1 MVKKVLKTFEV
12 DYLQV
17 LDENGK
23 ADDSL
28 MPDVSDDDLKKLYE
42 NMVLV
47 RTFDKK
53 AFSMQRQGRLG
64 TYLEVRGQEASQVGS
79 TYAMK
84 DKDWLFPMY
93 RSTGALIARGQPMVR
108 MLQYWGGDER
118 GLISPDEVNNFPIC
132 IAVGTQSLHALGAG
146 WASRLTG
153 DKLVSVVYLGDGA
166 TSKEDF
172 LSAMN
177 FAGVFN
183 AATVFIVENNQFAIS
198 THRDEQT
205 GSETIAQK
213 AIAFGFEG
221 IQVDGNDALAVYK
234 TTHEAIEKARKGD
247 GPTLIEC
254 FTYRMGDHSTSDDA
268 ARYRD
273 PKEVEEWS
281 KKDPLDR
288 MEKFLASKNL
298 LDDAYKEKVAAD
310 STASVKKAID
320 EFENMEPANPEDIF
334 TYMYAEMP
342 TQLKEQFEEYKA
354 GKKNG

>member
-1 MVKKVLKTFEV
+1 MVKKVLKTFEI

-17 LDENGK
+17 LDEHGK
-23 ADDSL
+23 VDESL
-28 MPDVSDDDLKKLYE
+28 MPKVTDDDLKKLYE
-42 NMVLV
+42 NMILV

-53 AFSMQRQGRLG
+53 AFSLQRQGRIG

-93 RSTGALIARGQPMVR
+93 RSTGALIVRGQPMTR

-118 GLISPDEVNNFPIC
+118 GLISPDEFNNFPIA
-132 IAVGTQSLHALGAG
+132 IPVGTQALHALGAG
-146 WASRLTG
+146 WASKLTG
-153 DKLVSVVYLGDGA
+153 DGLVSVVYLGDGA

-172 LSAMN
+172 MSAMN
-177 FAGVFN
+177 FAGVYN

-221 IQVDGNDALAVYK
+221 IQVDGNDVLAVYK
-234 TTHEAIEKARKGD
+234 VTKDAVDKARRGD

-254 FTYRMGDHSTSDDA
+254 YTYRMGDHSTSDDA

-273 PKEVEEWS
+273 QKEVEEWA
-281 KKDPLDR
+281 KKDPIDR
-288 MEKFLASKNL
+288 MEKFMTEKGL
-298 LDDAYKEKVAAD
+298 LDDTYKDKVQAD
-310 STASVKKAID
+310 STAAVKEAID
-320 EFENMEPANPEDIF
+320 AYEKVEPANPEDIF

-342 TQLKEQFEEYKA
+342 TQLKEQFEEYKES
-354 GKKNG
+354 KK